1 MTVRATHLGNWRETP
16 HSRWAF
22 RNVRELIPTANI
34 SAGENVNRLPIN
46 TYDLNNIR
54 FNGFADKP
62 CTLTDMLIASE
73 TDAFLVMHDG
83 QIAFEWYAD
92 HYSGIEPHVVFSV
105 SKSITGLLT
114 GILVNKDII
123 NPELSIEHYL
133 PETAKCG
140 YGECT
145 VQHILD
151 MTAGIEFDE
160 SYLDTTG
167 QYAKYRVATGWNPAA
182 AESPAMGLHEF
193 LLTLGRNNISHG
205 HTFQYLSP
213 NSDLLG
219 WVLERAANQPYAEL
233 LSRQLW
239 QPVGAE
245 TDAYITV
252 DRYGAA
258 RSAGGICITL
268 RDLGR
273 VGELMRLYGRSNGQ
287 QVVPKL
293 WIDDTLHN
301 GDPVA
306 WQRGNFS
313 HLFTNG
319 RYRNKWYQT
328 GNDHNAFC
336 AIGIHGQWIYVDP
349 IAAVTIVKLSSQTL
363 PIDDGL
369 DSSTLNA
376 FHQIACEFV

>member
-1 MTVRATHLGNWRETP
+1 MTARATHLGNWRETP

-22 RNVRELIPTANI
+22 HHVRELIPTTNI
-34 SAGENVNRLPIN
+34 PASLEAAPWNLEARDFNNVRIE
-46 TYDLNNIR
+46 
-54 FNGFADKP
+54 GFGKQH
-62 CTLTDMLIASE
+62 CSLTEMLTASE
-73 TDAFLVMHDG
+73 SDAFLVVHDG

-92 HYSGIEPHVVFSV
+92 YYNGAEPHIVFSV

-114 GILVNKDII
+114 GILVDKEII
-123 NPELSIEHYL
+123 NPTLSVAHYL
-133 PETAKCG
+133 PETKRCG

-167 QYAKYRVATGWNPAA
+167 QYAKYRVATGWNPAT
-182 AESPAMGLHEF
+182 AESPVMGLYEF
-193 LLTLGRNNISHG
+193 LLTLGSNNIPHG

-233 LSRQLW
+233 LSRHLW

-273 VGELMRLYGRSNGQ
+273 VGELMRLDGRSNDR
-287 QVVPKL
+287 QVVPIF
-293 WIDDTLHN
+293 WIDDTLLN

-306 WQRGNFS
+306 WQRGSFS
-313 HLFTNG
+313 QLLPNG

-363 PIDDGL
+363 PIDDEL
-369 DSSTLNA
+369 DSSTLSA